1 MSGKLKR
8 YYPRQLLIRKYKY
21 VHIWPEQN
29 LLLNSL
35 YDIKP
40 IQKNRAIEKLDQ
52 DINLPTSSNSD
63 PNREII
69 SIHKQST
76 RRGWHKNSINKKK
89 L

>member
-63 PNREII
+63 PIGR
-69 SIHKQST
+69 SSPY
-76 RRGWHKNSINKKK
+76 INNLLEGVGIKIV
-89 L
+89 